1 MSEQKLPKGAAER
14 GAVSGPLF
22 LSEEW
27 SALRSYLPLCKAF
40 PSKQWRPY
48 YRPDG
53 AGFKTDKI
61 DKELA
66 LLICNAQY
74 TFQQHFFGAIAE
86 IHYENVQTAEAAN
99 HRMQQKTMLAY
110 YRLPNLFTS
119 EDVKRE
125 YGYDNVGS
133 VCYCLKSLCDDGLAQ
148 KVRHGEN
155 KGKYQK
161 LTD

>member
-1 MSEQKLPKGAAER
+1 MDDARENQSLADEDLLKRPCWHGINYALPFI
-14 GAVSGPLF
+14 VSRH
-22 LSEEW
+22 W
-27 SALRSYLPLCKAF
+27 DMMVDD
-40 PSKQWRPY
+40 
-48 YRPDG
+48 DG
-53 AGFKTDKI
+53 RWKCGVGFSTDKT

-86 IHYENVQTAEAAN
+86 QHYENVQTAEAAN

-125 YGYDNVGS
+125 YGYESVGS
-133 VCYCLKSLCDDGLAQ
+133 VCYRLKSLCDDGLAQ